1 MEPTTYTLAAEGGG
15 YWSGLIVPAV
25 IVIVGLLTAA
35 VVLLVTRAPAGQSEP
50 QARPEPQEGPEPTVT
65 RYETPD
71 TPPEEPDED
80 E

>member
-1 MEPTTYTLAAEGGG
+1 MDPTTYTLATDGGG

-35 VVLLVTRAPAGQSEP
+35 VVLLVTREPAGASEP
-50 QARPEPQEGPEPTVT
+50 QAGPESAVT
-65 RYETPD
+65 RDETPD
-71 TPPEEPDED
+71 TPPDEPDED

>member
-1 MEPTTYTLAAEGGG
+1 MDPTTLTLVSEGGG

-35 VVLLVTRAPAGQSEP
+35 VVVVVTRQPGKSSEP
-50 QARPEPQEGPEPTVT
+50 QAGPEPPVT
-65 RYETPD
+65 RD
-71 TPPEEPDED
+71 VMSDAPPEGPDED